1 MRIKAWR
8 RFGSRLQVN
17 RLFLFDVDSTLI
29 NEEVIELLASY
40 AGVQDQVAEI
50 TSRAMAGE
58 LDFESSLKERVALLQ
73 GLSID
78 VIAEVQKG
86 ITLTNGAAE
95 LISAI
100 QHSGDIP
107 AVVSGGFVEV
117 ITPLMSKLNI
127 TNFKANQLEI
137 IEGILTGY
145 VVGSVVD
152 RATKANY
159 LLELEGKY
167 SPAKTF
173 AIGDGANDIDMV
185 KAADCGIAFCAKP
198 ALNEVADVVILKRD
212 LREVLNYL

>member
-1 MRIKAWR
+1 M
-8 RFGSRLQVN
+8 S

-107 AVVSGGFVEV
+107 AVVSGG
-117 ITPLMSKLNI
+117 
-127 TNFKANQLEI
+127 
-137 IEGILTGY
+137 
-145 VVGSVVD
+145 
-152 RATKANY
+152 
-159 LLELEGKY
+159 
-167 SPAKTF
+167 
-173 AIGDGANDIDMV
+173 
-185 KAADCGIAFCAKP
+185 
-198 ALNEVADVVILKRD
+198 
-212 LREVLNYL
+212 